1 MAQIDPQEFPMP
13 SSSSRIPVPSSTL
26 ARLGLATPPPFVGR
40 LSELAELKSALSGSP
55 LLVINGAVGSGKTRL
70 AGRLSK
76 QLANE
81 FQVTHVD
88 CAPGDLGVAVIARCE
103 RAMDRRPGCLQQV
116 IESEAQLLVIDDVH
130 HLGAKDIQALVEAL
144 VSRPGVGRLL
154 LLSREILPLARDDA
168 RQFSITLEGLEE
180 SGSRDLWQ
188 HLEAL
193 YGPSPDGAFEKALA
207 LTRGMPL
214 AMRREYSRSR
224 YGELAWEL
232 DALSTETRAALEAI
246 CVVRVAAAPAAV
258 AALLG
263 LRDVESALI
272 DLVSRQLIDPLQNR
286 RFSVHD
292 VVRDQVLDAML
303 DERREFLEL
312 RAVELVRGM
321 GRGVSAKRPAWTAGD
336 DGAIALLDEV
346 DRCREIVMH
355 LIAAGKLELATD
367 ELSAIAERALARGA
381 GGELLSQIEV
391 LRSLGINNQSIRN
404 VSALVAVRHGQ
415 VAKALDLSDSLH
427 PVLFAFLLFR
437 AGDCNT
443 ARHQLEGLLDVESLD
458 SRAAAAAALAELE
471 LTCGRSDIAESA
483 IAGAFEMRAGL
494 SSTSR
499 ANLHLAFAEVES
511 HRNNLLGARAALA
524 RAASAAE
531 DTELC
536 ARVLVRQLRNLLD
549 EGRYSEAANFRP
561 QVESAIAEVDSIP
574 LRDELVRCDAIR
586 HMRIGNSQ
594 VASEILREIVASARS
609 RGDEVSALRAE
620 LDLALVLLEASDLR
634 QTSEIVAA
642 TSRTARHSGLH
653 ALVAQASV
661 ILAGVLL
668 KELRLDSAQDAV
680 DSADQSMLPFAY
692 QILSKTQGEE
702 IAAWQG
708 NVNVDGSAPALQ
720 QATLAMAA
728 GKSATALQE
737 AQCAAIDAERLQNI
751 SGIANAMAIVAR
763 LELARGDRQAA
774 QIAASRAARESL
786 ASGCN
791 RSQIHAFLVLSA
803 LSREEGD
810 LRQAATYARDARTI
824 ACSCGLPVETLA
836 TSQALEVIAGGES
849 VPEGI
854 ATARTATASEKS
866 LQAAEALL
874 GDLGFSAVRPYRC
887 VNAAGVESYVAS
899 ASPELLG
906 MNQRSL
912 AVDSVRQVI
921 VRNGETVA
929 DLRRRSLLK
938 RLLFLFS
945 AGPTK
950 IFSKEDIVEKVWEFE
965 YHPLR
970 HDAALFTNIMRIRR
984 LLGDDGIDLI
994 QVSED
999 GYALMPPKD
1008 FLFVEEVT

>member
-1 MAQIDPQEFPMP
+1 MP
-13 SSSSRIPVPSSTL
+13 SSSSQIPVPSSTL

-40 LSELAELKSALSGSP
+40 MSELAELKSALSGSP

-70 AGRLSK
+70 AGRLSE

-116 IESEAQLLVIDDVH
+116 IESEAQLLIIDDVH
-130 HLGAKDIQALVEAL
+130 HLGAKDIQTLVEAL

-224 YGELAWEL
+224 YGESAWEL
-232 DALSTETRAALEAI
+232 DALSAETRAALEAI

-272 DLVSRQLIDPLQNR
+272 DLVSRQLIDPLRNR

-303 DERREFLEL
+303 NERREHLEL
-312 RAVELVRGM
+312 QAVELVRGM
-321 GRGVSAKRPAWTAGD
+321 GKGVSAKRPAWTAGD

-381 GGELLSQIEV
+381 GGELLSQIEF
-391 LRSLGINNQSIRN
+391 LRSLGVNNQSIRN

-443 ARHQLEGLLDVESLD
+443 ARDQLNGLLDVESLD
-458 SRAAAAAALAELE
+458 SRAAAAALAELE
-471 LTCGRSDIAESA
+471 PTCGRSDIAESA

-586 HMRIGNSQ
+586 YLRIGNSQ
-594 VASEILREIVASARS
+594 VASDILRDIVASARS

-620 LDLALVLLEASDLR
+620 LDLALVLLEACDLR

-642 TSRTARHSGLH
+642 TTRTASQSGLH

-668 KELRLDSAQDAV
+668 KELRLESAQDAL
-680 DSADQSMLPFAY
+680 DSADRSMLPFAY
-692 QILSKTQGEE
+692 QLLSKTQEEE

-708 NVNVDGSAPALQ
+708 NVNVDASVPALQ

-728 GKSATALQE
+728 GKSAVALQE

-751 SGIANAMAIVAR
+751 SGTAKAMAIVAR

-824 ACSCGLPVETLA
+824 ACTCGLPVETLA

-854 ATARTATASEKS
+854 TTARTATASEKS
-866 LQAAEALL
+866 LHAAEALL

-921 VRNGETVA
+921 IRNGETVA

-950 IFSKEDIVEKVWEFE
+950 IFSKEDIVEKVWEVE

-984 LLGDDGIDLI
+984 LLGEDGIDLI